1 MENLKRLP
9 VICSMGGLNSGGR
22 TSGNISYK
30 RLVYENLSNEE
41 KKQVLKD
48 LISLSEEKK
57 TEKEILSG
65 TLIRQIDDFLDP
77 KGLMT
82 KQIGVNAGAKL
93 PDFYEIDNLY
103 NSKQHPRGIK
113 MTVFGVNDALNN
125 LGINWR
131 EDIQP
136 LLDPN
141 RVAVFAGPAIGQ
153 LDEKGLG
160 GLMQSRLQEKRASS
174 KHLSMSLIEM
184 SADFINAYIL
194 GSVGKSGQ
202 VAGACATFFYNL
214 NAATTL
220 IKSNEVDFAVIGS
233 AEAPINPEVTD
244 GFFATTGI
252 ADDKK
257 ILAMQ
262 ERHGEPFDKVDFS
275 KACRPFGDN
284 CGLVLGESS
293 QFAIVTSL
301 EFAIEI
307 GAEILCAVP
316 NVFINSDG
324 IKKSISSP
332 GIGNYLTMGQAFKKY
347 LKDHEKP
354 KLSCVIA
361 HGTGT
366 FQNRSTESDVLSKC
380 ATSMGMKDLRVTG
393 LKGYLGH
400 TMGPAGGDQLACSL
414 GIFDHGII
422 PGLNSTPKLADDV
435 ITKNLNFC
443 MKHEE
448 IDTSELDAFFL
459 NAKGFGGNN
468 ATTSIYKSDFV
479 TKILPKLFSKSK
491 LTAYEAALE
500 KTRENKL
507 VYNSNCLE
515 GNFNLIYRANEEILN
530 PETDL
535 EMTSEAIKLKD
546 YPDIKLSLIHI

>member
-113 MTVFGVNDALNN
+113 MTVFGVNDALYN

-301 EFAIEI
+301 EFAVEI

-422 PGLNSTPKLADDV
+422 PGLNSTPKLANDV

-546 YPDIKLSLIHI
+546 YPDIKI

>member
-1 MENLKRLP
+1 
-9 VICSMGGLNSGGR
+9 
-22 TSGNISYK
+22 
-30 RLVYENLSNEE
+30 
-41 KKQVLKD
+41 
-48 LISLSEEKK
+48 
-57 TEKEILSG
+57 
-65 TLIRQIDDFLDP
+65 
-77 KGLMT
+77 
-82 KQIGVNAGAKL
+82 
-93 PDFYEIDNLY
+93 
-103 NSKQHPRGIK
+103 
-113 MTVFGVNDALNN
+113 MTVFGVNDALYN

-332 GIGNYLTMGQAFKKY
+332 GIGNYLTMGQAFKRY

-380 ATSMGMKDLRVTG
+380 ATSLEMKNLKVTG

-414 GIFDHGII
+414 GIFDRGII
-422 PGLNSTPKLADDV
+422 PGLISTPKLADDV
-435 ITKNLNFC
+435 ITNNLNFC
-443 MKHEE
+443 MENEE
-448 IDTSELDAFFL
+448 IDTSDLDAFFL

-468 ATTSIYKSDFV
+468 ATTSIYKSNFV
-479 TKILPKLFSKSK
+479 TKMLPKLFSKSK
-491 LTAYEAALE
+491 LTSYEAALE

-546 YPDIKLSLIHI
+546 YPEIKL

>member
-22 TSGNISYK
+22 TSGNISYS

-41 KKQVLKD
+41 KKEVLKD

-113 MTVFGVNDALNN
+113 MTVFGVNDALYN

-332 GIGNYLTMGQAFKKY
+332 GIGNYLTMGQAFKRY
-347 LKDHEKP
+347 LNDHEKP
-354 KLSCVIA
+354 KISCVIA

-380 ATSMGMKDLRVTG
+380 ATSMGMKNLKVTG

-414 GIFDHGII
+414 GIFDRGII

-435 ITKNLNFC
+435 ITNNLHFC
-443 MKHEE
+443 MENEE
-448 IDTSELDAFFL
+448 INTSDLDAFFL

-468 ATTSIYKSDFV
+468 ATASIYKSNFV
-479 TKILPKLFSKSK
+479 TKMLPKLFSKSK
-491 LTAYEAALE
+491 LTSYEAALE
-500 KTRENKL
+500 KTRKNKL

-546 YPDIKLSLIHI
+546 YPEIKL

>member
-22 TSGNISYK
+22 TSGNISYS

-41 KKQVLKD
+41 KKEVLKD

-113 MTVFGVNDALNN
+113 MTVFGVNDALYN

-332 GIGNYLTMGQAFKKY
+332 GIGNYLTMGQAFKRY

-380 ATSMGMKDLRVTG
+380 ATSMGMKNLKVTG

-414 GIFDHGII
+414 GIFDRGII

-435 ITKNLNFC
+435 ITNNLNFC
-443 MKHEE
+443 MENEE
-448 IDTSELDAFFL
+448 IDTSDLDAFFL

-468 ATTSIYKSDFV
+468 ATTSIYKSNFV
-479 TKILPKLFSKSK
+479 TKMLPKLFSKSK
-491 LTAYEAALE
+491 LTSYEAALE
-500 KTRENKL
+500 KTRKNKL

-546 YPDIKLSLIHI
+546 YPEIKL

>member
-22 TSGNISYK
+22 TSGNISYS

-41 KKQVLKD
+41 KKEVLKD

-113 MTVFGVNDALNN
+113 MTVFGVNDALYN

-214 NAATTL
+214 NAAATL

-332 GIGNYLTMGQAFKKY
+332 GIGNYLTMGQAFKRY

-380 ATSMGMKDLRVTG
+380 ATSLEMKNLKVTG

-414 GIFDHGII
+414 GIFDRGII
-422 PGLNSTPKLADDV
+422 PGLISTPKLADDV
-435 ITKNLNFC
+435 ITNNLNFC
-443 MKHEE
+443 MENEE
-448 IDTSELDAFFL
+448 IDTSDLDAFFL

-468 ATTSIYKSDFV
+468 ATTSIYKSNFV
-479 TKILPKLFSKSK
+479 TKMLPKLFSKSK
-491 LTAYEAALE
+491 LTSYEAALE

-546 YPDIKLSLIHI
+546 YPEIKL

>member
-30 RLVYENLSNEE
+30 RLVYDNLSNEE

-113 MTVFGVNDALNN
+113 MTVFGVNDALYN

-422 PGLNSTPKLADDV
+422 PGLNSTPKLANDV

-479 TKILPKLFSKSK
+479 TKILPNLFSKSK
-491 LTAYEAALE
+491 LNAYETALE

-546 YPDIKLSLIHI
+546 YPDIKI

>member
-41 KKQVLKD
+41 KKEVLKD

-113 MTVFGVNDALNN
+113 MTVFGVNDALYN

-316 NVFINSDG
+316 NVYINSDG

-332 GIGNYLTMGQAFKKY
+332 GIGNYLTMGQAFKSY

-380 ATSMGMKDLRVTG
+380 ATSLKMKNLKVTG

-414 GIFDHGII
+414 GIFDRGII

-435 ITKNLNFC
+435 ITNNLNFC
-443 MKHEE
+443 MENEE
-448 IDTSELDAFFL
+448 IDTSDLEAFFL

-468 ATTSIYKSDFV
+468 ATTSIYKSNFV
-479 TKILPKLFSKSK
+479 TKMLPKLFSKSK
-491 LTAYEAALE
+491 LTSYEAALE

-530 PETDL
+530 PEMDL
-535 EMTSEAIKLKD
+535 EITSEVIKLKD
-546 YPDIKLSLIHI
+546 YPEIKL

>member
-22 TSGNISYK
+22 TSGNISYS

-41 KKQVLKD
+41 KKEVLKD

-113 MTVFGVNDALNN
+113 MTVFGVNDALYN

-380 ATSMGMKDLRVTG
+380 ATSLEMKNLKVTG

-414 GIFDHGII
+414 GIFDRGII
-422 PGLNSTPKLADDV
+422 PGLISTPKLADDV
-435 ITKNLNFC
+435 ITNNLNFC
-443 MKHEE
+443 MENEE
-448 IDTSELDAFFL
+448 IDTSDLDAFFL

-468 ATTSIYKSDFV
+468 ATTSIYKSNFV
-479 TKILPKLFSKSK
+479 TKMLPKLFSKSK
-491 LTAYEAALE
+491 LTSYEAALE

-546 YPDIKLSLIHI
+546 YPEIKL

>member
-9 VICSMGGLNSGGR
+9 VICSIGGLNSGGR

-41 KKQVLKD
+41 KKEVLKD

-113 MTVFGVNDALNN
+113 MTVFGVNDALYN

-332 GIGNYLTMGQAFKKY
+332 GIGNYLTMGQAFKRY

-380 ATSMGMKDLRVTG
+380 ATSLEMKNLKVTG

-414 GIFDHGII
+414 GIFDRGII

-435 ITKNLNFC
+435 ITNNLNLC
-443 MKHEE
+443 MENEE
-448 IDTSELDAFFL
+448 IDTSDLDAFFL

-468 ATTSIYKSDFV
+468 ATTTIYKSNFV
-479 TKILPKLFSKSK
+479 TKLLPKLFSKSK
-491 LTAYEAALE
+491 LTSYEAALE

-535 EMTSEAIKLKD
+535 EITSEVIKLKD
-546 YPDIKLSLIHI
+546 YPEIKL

>member
-9 VICSMGGLNSGGR
+9 VICSVGGLNSGGR
-22 TSGNISYK
+22 TSGNISYS

-41 KKQVLKD
+41 KKEVLKD

-113 MTVFGVNDALNN
+113 MTVFGVNDALYN

-380 ATSMGMKDLRVTG
+380 ATSLGMKNLKVTG

-414 GIFDHGII
+414 GIFDRGII

-435 ITKNLNFC
+435 ITNNLNFC
-443 MKHEE
+443 MENEE
-448 IDTSELDAFFL
+448 IDTSDLDAFFL

-468 ATTSIYKSDFV
+468 ATTSIYKSNFV
-479 TKILPKLFSKSK
+479 TKMLPKLFSKSK
-491 LTAYEAALE
+491 LTSYEAALE

-535 EMTSEAIKLKD
+535 EMTSEAIKLKN
-546 YPDIKLSLIHI
+546 YPEIKL

>member
-22 TSGNISYK
+22 TSGNISYS

-41 KKQVLKD
+41 KKEVLKD

-113 MTVFGVNDALNN
+113 MTVFGVNDALYN

-332 GIGNYLTMGQAFKKY
+332 GIGNYLTMGQAFKRY

-380 ATSMGMKDLRVTG
+380 ATSMGMKNLKVTG

-414 GIFDHGII
+414 GIFDRGII

-435 ITKNLNFC
+435 ITNNLNFC
-443 MKHEE
+443 MENEE
-448 IDTSELDAFFL
+448 IDTSDLDAFFL

-468 ATTSIYKSDFV
+468 ATTSIYKSNFV
-479 TKILPKLFSKSK
+479 TKMLPKLFSKSK
-491 LTAYEAALE
+491 LTSYEAALE

-530 PETDL
+530 PETDM

-546 YPDIKLSLIHI
+546 YPDIKI

>member
-22 TSGNISYK
+22 TSGNISYS

-41 KKQVLKD
+41 KKEVLKD

-113 MTVFGVNDALNN
+113 MTVFGVNDALYN

-332 GIGNYLTMGQAFKKY
+332 GIGNYLTMGQAFKRY

-380 ATSMGMKDLRVTG
+380 ATSLGMKNLKVTG

-414 GIFDHGII
+414 GIFDRGII

-435 ITKNLNFC
+435 ITNNLNFC
-443 MKHEE
+443 MENEE
-448 IDTSELDAFFL
+448 IDTSDLDAFFL

-468 ATTSIYKSDFV
+468 ATTSIYKSNFV
-479 TKILPKLFSKSK
+479 TKMLPKLFSKSK
-491 LTAYEAALE
+491 LTSYEAALE

-546 YPDIKLSLIHI
+546 YPEIKL

>member
-113 MTVFGVNDALNN
+113 MTVFGVNDALYN

-422 PGLNSTPKLADDV
+422 PGLNSTPKLANDV

-491 LTAYEAALE
+491 LTAYETALE

-546 YPDIKLSLIHI
+546 YPDIKI

>member
-9 VICSMGGLNSGGR
+9 VICSIGGLNSGGR
-22 TSGNISYK
+22 TSGNISYR

-41 KKQVLKD
+41 RKEVLKD
-48 LISLSEEKK
+48 LISLSEKKK

-113 MTVFGVNDALNN
+113 MTVFGVNDALYN

-332 GIGNYLTMGQAFKKY
+332 GIGNYLTMGQAFKRY

-380 ATSMGMKDLRVTG
+380 ATSLGMKNLKVTG

-414 GIFDHGII
+414 GIFDRGII

-435 ITKNLNFC
+435 ITNNLNFC
-443 MKHEE
+443 MENEE
-448 IDTSELDAFFL
+448 IDTSDLDAFFL

-468 ATTSIYKSDFV
+468 ATTSIYKSNFV
-479 TKILPKLFSKSK
+479 TKMLPKLFSKSK
-491 LTAYEAALE
+491 LTSYEAALE

-546 YPDIKLSLIHI
+546 YPEIKI

>member
-1 MENLKRLP
+1 
-9 VICSMGGLNSGGR
+9 MGGLNSAGR
-22 TSGNISYK
+22 TSGHIGYK
-30 RLVYENLSNEE
+30 RLIYQSLIDSEKNE
-41 KKQVLKD
+41 VLKD
-48 LISLSEEKK
+48 LMALSEETKS
-57 TEKEILSG
+57 EKEILAGS
-65 TLIRQIDDFLDP
+65 LIRKIDKTLDP
-77 KGLMT
+77 SGLMT
-82 KQIGVNAGAKL
+82 EEIGVNAGAQL

-103 NSKQHPRGIK
+103 NSRQHPKGIK

-125 LGINWR
+125 LGIDWQK
-131 EDIQP
+131 EIQP

-160 GLMQSRLQEKRASS
+160 GLMQSRLQKKRASS

-214 NAATTL
+214 NAATNL
-220 IKSNEVDFAVIGS
+220 IKSDDIDFAVIGS

-257 ILAMQ
+257 IIAMQ
-262 ERHGEPFDKVDFS
+262 ERHGEATDSINFS
-275 KACRPFGDN
+275 NACRPFGDN

-301 EFAIEI
+301 EFAVKI
-307 GAEILCAVP
+307 GADILCAVP

-332 GIGNYLTMGQAFKKY
+332 GIGNYITMAQAFSKY
-347 LKDHEKP
+347 KKDHTDTKQT
-354 KLSCVIA
+354 CVIA

-380 ATSMGMKDLRVTG
+380 ATSLNMNNLKVTG

-400 TMGPAGGDQLACSL
+400 TMGPAGGDQLACAL
-414 GIFDHGII
+414 GIFSHGII

-435 ITKNLNFC
+435 VTENLNFC
-443 MKHEE
+443 MQNEE
-448 IDTSELDAFFL
+448 INIQDLDAFFL

-468 ATTSIYKSDFV
+468 ATASI
-479 TKILPKLFSKSK
+479 
-491 LTAYEAALE
+491 
-500 KTRENKL
+500 
-507 VYNSNCLE
+507 YNSNFVTSLLPQIFTKNEINSYTKSLEVVKNNRLSYQNKCLS
-515 GNFNLIYRANEEILN
+515 GNFDLLYRANEDLLDPASDIEI
-530 PETDL
+530 
-535 EMTSEAIKLKD
+535 SENSIRLKD
-546 YPDIKLSLIHI
+546 YPEIKI

>member
-41 KKQVLKD
+41 KKQILKD

-546 YPDIKLSLIHI
+546 YPEIKL

>member
-41 KKQVLKD
+41 KKQILKD

-324 IKKSISSP
+324 IKNSISSP

-546 YPDIKLSLIHI
+546 YPDIKI

>member
-22 TSGNISYK
+22 TSGDISYK

-41 KKQVLKD
+41 KKEVLKD

-113 MTVFGVNDALNN
+113 MTVFGVNDALYN

-262 ERHGEPFDKVDFS
+262 ERHGEPFNKVDFS

-332 GIGNYLTMGQAFKKY
+332 GIGNYLTMGQAFKRY

-380 ATSMGMKDLRVTG
+380 ATSLGMKNLKVTG

-414 GIFDHGII
+414 GIFDRGII

-435 ITKNLNFC
+435 ITNNLNFC
-443 MKHEE
+443 MENEE
-448 IDTSELDAFFL
+448 IDTSDLDAFFL

-468 ATTSIYKSDFV
+468 ATTSIYKSNFV
-479 TKILPKLFSKSK
+479 TKMLPKLFSKSK
-491 LTAYEAALE
+491 LTSYEAALE

-546 YPDIKLSLIHI
+546 YPEIKL

>member
-41 KKQVLKD
+41 KKQILKD

-113 MTVFGVNDALNN
+113 MTVFGVNDALYN

-546 YPDIKLSLIHI
+546 YPDIKI

>member
-546 YPDIKLSLIHI
+546 YPDIKI

>member
-113 MTVFGVNDALNN
+113 MTVFGVNDALYN

-414 GIFDHGII
+414 GIIDRGII
-422 PGLNSTPKLADDV
+422 PGLNSTPKLANDV

-546 YPDIKLSLIHI
+546 YPDIKI

>member
-30 RLVYENLSNEE
+30 RLVYDNLSNEE

-113 MTVFGVNDALNN
+113 MTVFGVNDALYN

-160 GLMQSRLQEKRASS
+160 GLMQSRFQEKRASS

-332 GIGNYLTMGQAFKKY
+332 GIGNYLTMGQAFKRY

-422 PGLNSTPKLADDV
+422 PGLNSTPKLANDV

-479 TKILPKLFSKSK
+479 TKILPNLFSKSK
-491 LTAYEAALE
+491 LNAYETALE

-546 YPDIKLSLIHI
+546 YPDIKI

>member
-9 VICSMGGLNSGGR
+9 VICSIGGLNSGGR

-41 KKQVLKD
+41 RKEVLKD

-57 TEKEILSG
+57 TEDEILSG

-113 MTVFGVNDALNN
+113 MTVFGVNDALFN

-354 KLSCVIA
+354 NLSCVIA

-366 FQNRSTESDVLSKC
+366 YQNRSTESDVLSKC
-380 ATSMGMKDLRVTG
+380 ATSMGMKDLKVTG

-414 GIFDHGII
+414 GIFDRGII

-435 ITKNLNFC
+435 LTNNLNFC
-443 MKHEE
+443 MKNEE
-448 IDTSELDAFFL
+448 VDKSDLDAFFL

-468 ATTSIYKSDFV
+468 ATTSIYKSNFV
-479 TKILPKLFSKSK
+479 TKMLPKLFSKSK
-491 LTAYEAALE
+491 LKSYEAALE

-507 VYNSNCLE
+507 EYNSNCLE

-535 EMTSEAIKLKD
+535 EMTSEAIKLKN
-546 YPDIKLSLIHI
+546 YPDIKI

>member
-22 TSGNISYK
+22 TSGNISYS

-41 KKQVLKD
+41 KKEVLKD

-113 MTVFGVNDALNN
+113 MTVFGVNDALYN

-220 IKSNEVDFAVIGS
+220 IISNEVDFSVIGS

-332 GIGNYLTMGQAFKKY
+332 GIGNYLTMGQAFKRY

-380 ATSMGMKDLRVTG
+380 ATSLEMKNLKVTG

-414 GIFDHGII
+414 GIFDRGII
-422 PGLNSTPKLADDV
+422 PGLISTPKLADDV
-435 ITKNLNFC
+435 ITNNLNFC
-443 MKHEE
+443 MENEE
-448 IDTSELDAFFL
+448 IDTSDLDAFFL

-468 ATTSIYKSDFV
+468 ATTSIYKSNFV
-479 TKILPKLFSKSK
+479 TKMLPKLFSKSK
-491 LTAYEAALE
+491 LTSYEAALE

-546 YPDIKLSLIHI
+546 YPEIKL

>member
-22 TSGNISYK
+22 TSGNISYS

-41 KKQVLKD
+41 KKEVLKD

-113 MTVFGVNDALNN
+113 MTVFGVNDALYN

-468 ATTSIYKSDFV
+468 ATTSIYKSNFV
-479 TKILPKLFSKSK
+479 KKMLPKLFSKSK
-491 LTAYEAALE
+491 LTSYEAALE

-546 YPDIKLSLIHI
+546 YPEIKL

>member
-1 MENLKRLP
+1 LKITMENLKRLP

-41 KKQVLKD
+41 KKQILKD

-546 YPDIKLSLIHI
+546 YPDIKI

>member
-479 TKILPKLFSKSK
+479 TKILPNLFSKSK
-491 LTAYEAALE
+491 LNAYETALE

-546 YPDIKLSLIHI
+546 YPDIKI

>member
-41 KKQVLKD
+41 KKEFLKD
-48 LISLSEEKK
+48 LISLSKEKK

-113 MTVFGVNDALNN
+113 MTVFGVNDALYN

-160 GLMQSRLQEKRASS
+160 GLMQSRLQKKRASS

-214 NAATTL
+214 NAASTL

-380 ATSMGMKDLRVTG
+380 ATSLEMKNLKVTG

-414 GIFDHGII
+414 GIFDRGII

-435 ITKNLNFC
+435 ITNNLNFC
-443 MKHEE
+443 MENEE
-448 IDTSELDAFFL
+448 IDTSDLDAFFL

-468 ATTSIYKSDFV
+468 ATTSIYKSNFV
-479 TKILPKLFSKSK
+479 TKMLPKLFSKSK
-491 LTAYEAALE
+491 LTSYEAALE

-546 YPDIKLSLIHI
+546 YPEIKL

>member
-9 VICSMGGLNSGGR
+9 VICSVGGLNSGGR
-22 TSGNISYK
+22 TSGNISYS

-41 KKQVLKD
+41 KKEVLKD

-113 MTVFGVNDALNN
+113 MTVFGVNDALYN
-125 LGINWR
+125 LGVNWR

-332 GIGNYLTMGQAFKKY
+332 GIGNYLTMGQAFKRY

-380 ATSMGMKDLRVTG
+380 ATSLEMKNLRVTG

-414 GIFDHGII
+414 GIFDRGII

-435 ITKNLNFC
+435 ITNNLNFC
-443 MKHEE
+443 MENEE
-448 IDTSELDAFFL
+448 IDTSDLDAFFL

-468 ATTSIYKSDFV
+468 ATTSIYKSNFV
-479 TKILPKLFSKSK
+479 TKMLPKLFSKSK
-491 LTAYEAALE
+491 LTSYEAALE

-507 VYNSNCLE
+507 IYNSNCLE

-546 YPDIKLSLIHI
+546 YPEIKL

>member
-41 KKQVLKD
+41 KKEVLKD

-113 MTVFGVNDALNN
+113 MTVFGVNDALYN

-422 PGLNSTPKLADDV
+422 PGLNSTPKLANDV

-530 PETDL
+530 PETDM

-546 YPDIKLSLIHI
+546 YPEIKL

>member
-22 TSGNISYK
+22 TSGNISYS

-41 KKQVLKD
+41 KKEVLKD

-113 MTVFGVNDALNN
+113 MTVFGVNDALYN

-262 ERHGEPFDKVDFS
+262 ERHGEPFNKVDFS

-332 GIGNYLTMGQAFKKY
+332 GIGNYLTMGQAFKRY

-380 ATSMGMKDLRVTG
+380 ATSLEMKNLKVTG

-414 GIFDHGII
+414 GIFDRGII

-435 ITKNLNFC
+435 ITNNLHFC
-443 MKHEE
+443 MENEE
-448 IDTSELDAFFL
+448 INTSDLDAFFL

-468 ATTSIYKSDFV
+468 ATASIYKSNFV
-479 TKILPKLFSKSK
+479 TKMLPKLFSKSK
-491 LTAYEAALE
+491 LTSYEAALE

-530 PETDL
+530 PEMDL
-535 EMTSEAIKLKD
+535 EITSEVIKLKD
-546 YPDIKLSLIHI
+546 YPEIKL

>member
-41 KKQVLKD
+41 KKEVLKD

-113 MTVFGVNDALNN
+113 MTVFGVNDALYN

-160 GLMQSRLQEKRASS
+160 GLMQSRLQKKRASS

-214 NAATTL
+214 NAASTL

-332 GIGNYLTMGQAFKKY
+332 GIGNYLTMGQAFKRY

-380 ATSMGMKDLRVTG
+380 ATSLEMKNLKVTG

-414 GIFDHGII
+414 GIFDRGII

-435 ITKNLNFC
+435 ITNNLNFC
-443 MKHEE
+443 MENEE
-448 IDTSELDAFFL
+448 IDTSDLDAFFL

-468 ATTSIYKSDFV
+468 ATTSIYKSNFV
-479 TKILPKLFSKSK
+479 TKMLPKLFSKSK
-491 LTAYEAALE
+491 LTSYEAALE

-546 YPDIKLSLIHI
+546 YPEIKL

>member
-30 RLVYENLSNEE
+30 RLVYDNLSNEE

-422 PGLNSTPKLADDV
+422 PGLNSTPKLANDV

-479 TKILPKLFSKSK
+479 TKILPNLFSKSK
-491 LTAYEAALE
+491 LNAYETALE

-546 YPDIKLSLIHI
+546 YPDIKI

>member
-366 FQNRSTESDVLSKC
+366 FQNRSTESYVLSKC

-479 TKILPKLFSKSK
+479 TKILPNLFSKSK
-491 LTAYEAALE
+491 LNAYETALE

-546 YPDIKLSLIHI
+546 YPDIKI

>member
-22 TSGNISYK
+22 TSGNISYS

-41 KKQVLKD
+41 KKQILKD

-113 MTVFGVNDALNN
+113 MTVFGVNDALYN

-380 ATSMGMKDLRVTG
+380 ATSLEMKNLKVTG

-414 GIFDHGII
+414 GIFDRGII
-422 PGLNSTPKLADDV
+422 PGLISTPKLADDV
-435 ITKNLNFC
+435 ITNNLNFC
-443 MKHEE
+443 MENEE
-448 IDTSELDAFFL
+448 IDTSDLDAFFL

-468 ATTSIYKSDFV
+468 ATTSIYKSNFV
-479 TKILPKLFSKSK
+479 TKMLPKLFSKSK
-491 LTAYEAALE
+491 LTSYEAALE

-546 YPDIKLSLIHI
+546 YPEIKL

>member
-22 TSGNISYK
+22 TSGNISYS

-41 KKQVLKD
+41 KKEVLKD
-48 LISLSEEKK
+48 LISLSEENK

-113 MTVFGVNDALNN
+113 MTVFGVNDALYN

-332 GIGNYLTMGQAFKKY
+332 GIGNYLTMGQAFKRY

-380 ATSMGMKDLRVTG
+380 ATSMEMKNLKVTG

-414 GIFDHGII
+414 GIFDRGII

-435 ITKNLNFC
+435 ITNNLNFC
-443 MKHEE
+443 MENEE
-448 IDTSELDAFFL
+448 IDTSDLDAFFL

-468 ATTSIYKSDFV
+468 ATTSIYKSNFV
-479 TKILPKLFSKSK
+479 TKMLPKLFSKSK
-491 LTAYEAALE
+491 LTSYEAALE

-546 YPDIKLSLIHI
+546 YPEIKL

>member
-1 MENLKRLP
+1 MKNLKKLP
-9 VICSMGGLNSGGR
+9 VICSMGGLNSAGR
-22 TSGNISYK
+22 TSGNMAYK
-30 RLVYENLSNEE
+30 RLIFQNLSDQD
-41 KKQVLKD
+41 KKDVLKD
-48 LISLSEEKK
+48 LMSLSKENK
-57 TEKEILSG
+57 TDQEILSG
-65 TLIRQIDDFLDP
+65 TLIRQIDKSLDP
-77 KGLMT
+77 FGFMT
-82 KQIGVNAGAKL
+82 EQMGVNAGAKL

-103 NSKQHPRGIK
+103 NSRQHPRGIK

-125 LGINWR
+125 MGIDWQD
-131 EDIQP
+131 EIQP

-160 GLMQSRLQEKRASS
+160 GLMQSRLQNKRASS

-214 NAATTL
+214 NAASTL
-220 IKSNEVDFAVIGS
+220 IKSDEIDYAVIGS

-257 ILAMQ
+257 IIAMQ
-262 ERHGEPFDKVDFS
+262 ERHGESIEDIDFS

-293 QFAIVTSL
+293 QFAVVTSL
-301 EFAIEI
+301 EFAIKI

-316 NVFINSDG
+316 HVFINSDG

-332 GIGNYLTMGQAFKKY
+332 GIGNYITMAQAFSNYIKDFDNKKQT
-347 LKDHEKP
+347 
-354 KLSCVIA
+354 CVIA

-380 ATSMGMKDLRVTG
+380 ATSLDIKNLKVTG

-414 GIFDHGII
+414 GIFNQGII
-422 PGLNSTPKLADDV
+422 PGLNSTPILADDV
-435 ITKNLNFC
+435 VKENLNFC
-443 MKHEE
+443 MTNEE
-448 IDTSELDAFFL
+448 INIDDLDAFFL

-468 ATTSIYKSDFV
+468 ATTSIYNPNFVKKLLPEIFTKKEINSYEKSLEN
-479 TKILPKLFSKSK
+479 TKKKKFD
-491 LTAYEAALE
+491 YNE
-500 KTRENKL
+500 K
-507 VYNSNCLE
+507 CLSGE
-515 GNFNLIYRANEEILN
+515 FNLLYRANEELLN
-530 PETDL
+530 PDEDL
-535 EMTSEAIKLKD
+535 EINQDSIKLKD
-546 YPDIKLSLIHI
+546 YPDIEI

>member
-41 KKQVLKD
+41 KKQILKD

-422 PGLNSTPKLADDV
+422 PGLNSTPKLANDV

-491 LTAYEAALE
+491 LTAYETKLE

-546 YPDIKLSLIHI
+546 YPDIKI